1 MYSEFSARSWSV
13 DQCRNFMLE
22 HSTNSES
29 AIMSEIRRYTY
40 IPGQALCYM
49 YGFKRIIALR
59 EKAKRELGTLELI
72 GCFVSCCYVVFV
84 CR

>member
-1 MYSEFSARSWSV
+1 
-13 DQCRNFMLE
+13 MLE
-22 HSTNSES
+22 HSTNGES

-59 EKAKRELGTLELI
+59 EKAKRELGAFALVV
-72 GCFVSCCYVVFV
+72 CVSCYDVMCCFF